1 MIDSLITTIG
11 KVAKVNI
18 RNDDDIVDRLHHRY
32 TVIFLIIFTI
42 LISTTQ
48 YVGTPIT
55 CWCPA
60 YFTSNHIEYTNKIC
74 WISNTYILPFNVAP
88 AEERAK
94 RLQNHIE

>member
-11 KVAKVNI
+11 KIAKVNI

-32 TVIFLIIFTI
+32 TVMFLIIFTV

-48 YVGTPIT
+48 YVGTPIH

-60 YFTSNHIEYTNKIC
+60 YFTNNHQEFTNKIC
-74 WISNTYILPFNVAP
+74 WITNTYLLPDHIIPGQEGSDNVR
-88 AEERAK
+88 E
-94 RLQNHIE
+94 HIG

>member
-1 MIDSLITTIG
+1 MMDSLISTVA
-11 KVAKVNI
+11 KVTKVNI

-32 TVIFLIIFTI
+32 TVIFLVIFTV

-60 YFTSNHIEYTNKIC
+60 YFTSNHVEYANKIC
-74 WISNTYILPFNVAP
+74 WIQNTYSLPSGVVP
-88 AEERAK
+88 GQEGSELMRDH
-94 RLQNHIE
+94 LG